1 MPVLGKPRG
10 ERPSSPTES
19 VGRCAR
25 RPNSAW
31 VRLRVAVHRGDLTR
45 ALAEGT
51 DPSATYELALCARRL
66 TSERHRRALARSL
79 RLTIAGAHKPAIT
92 RTQIVIINR
101 GAVLEAED
109 ALAELIERLGS
120 PNPVQ
125 ARGMA
130 ILERI
135 LTNADRSP
143 LYNSCGPGALRRM
156 VCAAAAAMDAPSGS
170 SHEFELAV

>member
-10 ERPSSPTES
+10 ERLSSPTES

-31 VRLRVAVHRGDLTR
+31 VRLRVAVHRGELTR
-45 ALAEGT
+45 ALAEGA
-51 DPSATYELALCARRL
+51 DPGATYELAVRGRQL
-66 TSERHRRALARSL
+66 TSQRYRRALARSL
-79 RLTIAGAHKPAIT
+79 RRTIAEAHKLGMT
-92 RTQIVIINR
+92 RAQIAVINR
-101 GAVLEAED
+101 GAVLGAED
-109 ALAELIERLGS
+109 ALVELIERLGS

-143 LYNSCGPGALRRM
+143 LYNSCGPGALRGM